1 MKNILITQTLIF
13 LFISA
18 TVFAQNQYYL
28 SSSTGNDNNDGSQ
41 TQPWKTLSKLSA
53 TTLGPGDTVYFKKGD
68 TFRGNFVVDGSGTE
82 QNPITF
88 TSYGT
93 GNQPI
98 ISGSGHDDGGGDYRE
113 AILVT
118 NHDNMI
124 VDGLEIQNHR
134 TITRSGVG
142 DLVSFGI
149 RVEVSDSNA
158 NLNNFS
164 FRNMTFKN
172 VYALFGI
179 NISDYTNIN
188 IYQQAFNAFEV
199 SGLTFFSSRGGI
211 INNVIVED
219 SYFTDLQRIGVHMKN
234 AAGKNSTKRNTNFVF
249 RNNEFFQIGGT
260 CVLPVRTEN
269 CLIENNIF
277 NQPGAKTNDK
287 MIGRGSAV
295 WNWYSI
301 NTIVQYNQAINAKG
315 IMDSH
320 GIHVDHSNV
329 DTFIQYNYMQDC
341 EGGFVEILGGN
352 QRAVYRFNISVN
364 DGWRHPDNYDLLKW
378 PNSDHTIWLNDK
390 VWGSKDN
397 HPSIDSYIYNNTIV
411 INKSGN
417 DAFDTAIDIKGENTR
432 IYNNIFY
439 ATNGSGIGN
448 QQGHYGD
455 PKLMMT
461 NNLFNGNIRNN
472 FRNLDSNRVEI
483 NADFYNE
490 EIGDQNEF
498 QINASS
504 QAINAGAAYT
514 GDYAHPAIPVS
525 ASDIF
530 ANVEE
535 YPTVDFF
542 GNSLT
547 GDSTPNIGASNAKN
561 GGITL
566 SNKSESS
573 TEKVFIQNPMISEK
587 VVLFGVNKSYQYALV
602 DILGRNKQQGFL
614 EAHKDEIILDESLN
628 PGIYVLKLK
637 DKTNTITSKIVV
649 NKSSVNP
656 DY

>member
-1 MKNILITQTLIF
+1 MINY
-13 LFISA
+13 FIRFALLVIYSS
-18 TVFAQNQYYL
+18 VLAQNQYYL

-41 TQPWKTLSKLSA
+41 TQPWKTLSKISA

-68 TFRGNFVVDGSGTE
+68 TFRGHFVVDGSGTE
-82 QNPITF
+82 QSPITF
-88 TSYGT
+88 TSYGN

-98 ISGSGHDDGGGDYRE
+98 ISGSDHDDGGGDYRE
-113 AILVT
+113 AMLVT
-118 NHDNMI
+118 NHDNM
-124 VDGLEIQNHR
+124 VFDDLEIQNHR
-134 TITRSGVG
+134 TISRSGVG

-149 RVEVSDSNA
+149 RIEVSDSNA

-172 VYALFGI
+172 VYALYWVDPADQ
-179 NISDYTNIN
+179 N
-188 IYQQAFNAFEV
+188 AFNDFEV
-199 SGLTFFSSRGGI
+199 SSLTFISSWGGI
-211 INNVIVED
+211 INNVVVED
-219 SYFTDLQRIGVHMKN
+219 SYFTDLQRIGVHIKN
-234 AAGKNSTKRNTNFVF
+234 TSGKTSDKRNTNFVF

-301 NTIVQYNQAINAKG
+301 NTIIQYNQAINAKG
-315 IMDSH
+315 ILDSH

-329 DTFIQYNYMQDC
+329 DTFIQYNLMQDC

-352 QRAVYRFNISVN
+352 QRAVYRFNVSIN
-364 DGWRHPDNYDLLKW
+364 DGWRVNPNW
-378 PNSDHTIWLNDK
+378 ANSDHTIWLNDK
-390 VWGSKDN
+390 IGGQSG
-397 HPSIDSYIYNNTIV
+397 HPSYDSYIYNNTVV

-417 DAFDTAIDIKGENTR
+417 DAFDTAIDINGQNTR
-432 IYNNIFY
+432 IFNNIFY

-448 QQGHYGD
+448 QQGNYGD
-455 PKLMMT
+455 PNLMMT
-461 NNLFNGNIRNN
+461 NNLFFGNIRNN
-472 FRNLDSNRVEI
+472 FITLDSNRLEV
-483 NADFYNE
+483 NPVFYNE
-490 EIGDQNEF
+490 QIGDQYGF
-498 QINASS
+498 QINGSS
-504 QAINAGAAYT
+504 QAIDAGVAYT
-514 GDYAHPAIPVS
+514 GVYAHPAIPVG
-525 ASDIF
+525 ASTIF

-561 GGITL
+561 GEITL
-566 SNKSESS
+566 SNKSDIS
-573 TEKVFIQNPMISEK
+573 TDKIYIQNPMISEK

-602 DILGRNKQQGFL
+602 DILGRTKQQGFL
-614 EAHKDEIILDESLN
+614 EASQNEIILDQTLSSGVYL
-628 PGIYVLKLK
+628 LKLENK
-637 DKTNTITSKIVV
+637 ANTIKSKIVV
-649 NKSSVNP
+649 N
-656 DY
+656 

>member
-1 MKNILITQTLIF
+1 MYKQIIYPLFVLLLSFTLC
-13 LFISA
+13 
-18 TVFAQNQYYL
+18 AQNQYYL

-41 TQPWKTLSKLSA
+41 TQPWKTLSKISN
-53 TTLGPGDTVYFKKGD
+53 TTLGLGDTVYFKKGD
-68 TFRGNFVVDGSGTE
+68 TFRGHFVVDGSGTE

-98 ISGSGHDDGGGDYRE
+98 ISGSDHDDGGGDYRE

-118 NHDNMI
+118 NHDNM
-124 VDGLEIQNHR
+124 VFDGLEIQNHR
-134 TITRSGVG
+134 TISRSGVG

-149 RVEVSDSNA
+149 RVEVSNSNV
-158 NLNNFS
+158 NLNNFT

-172 VYALFGI
+172 VYALYWVDPADQ
-179 NISDYTNIN
+179 N
-188 IYQQAFNAFEV
+188 AFNDFEV
-199 SGLTFFSSRGGI
+199 SGLTFISSWGGI

-219 SYFTDLQRIGVHMKN
+219 SYFTDLQRIGVHIKN
-234 AAGKNSTKRNTNFVF
+234 TMGKTSTKRNTNFVF

-301 NTIVQYNQAINAKG
+301 KTIVQYNQAINAKG
-315 IMDSH
+315 ILDSH

-364 DGWRHPDNYDLLKW
+364 DGWRVNPGW
-378 PNSDHTIWLNDK
+378 SNSDHTIWLNDK
-390 VWGSKDN
+390 IGGESG
-397 HPSIDSYIYNNTIV
+397 HPSYDSYIYNNTVI

-417 DAFDTAIDIKGENTR
+417 NAFDTAIDINGQNTR
-432 IYNNIFY
+432 IFNNIFY
-439 ATNGSGIGN
+439 AVNGSGIGN
-448 QQGHYGD
+448 QQGNYND
-455 PKLMMT
+455 PNLMMT
-461 NNLFNGNIRNN
+461 NNLFFGNIRNN
-472 FRNLDSNRVEI
+472 FKTLDSNRSEV
-483 NADFYNE
+483 NPDFYNE
-490 EIGDQNEF
+490 QSGDQYGF
-498 QINASS
+498 QVNASS
-504 QAINAGAAYT
+504 QAIDAGIAYT
-514 GDYAHPAIPVS
+514 GNYAHPAIPVD
-525 ASDIF
+525 ASTIF

-542 GNSLT
+542 GSSLS

-561 GGITL
+561 GEITL
-566 SNKSESS
+566 ANKSDIS
-573 TEKVFIQNPMISEK
+573 THNLYIQNPIVSDK
-587 VVLFGVNKSYQYALV
+587 VVIYGIDKAYQYTLVDLFG
-602 DILGRNKQQGFL
+602 RTKQKGFL
-614 EAHKDEIILDESLN
+614 KENQAEIIFQKSLKS
-628 PGIYVLKLK
+628 GMYILKLQ
-637 DKTNTITSKIVV
+637 NEYNACSGRVLV
-649 NKSSVNP
+649 LN
-656 DY
+656 